1 MKKVLV
7 LSLVLVMALAGT
19 AFAGINFG
27 GEFTG
32 EIKNGET
39 RFMSGVH
46 VNSVLKI
53 NISADGSEENSWSFE
68 GKASLEDSEFK
79 LGEYKLTLTDEYF
92 DMYFWGNGKELSDKG
107 TTLSLISAGKAA
119 SGHRARVVVD
129 AIEPVTLTADYD
141 TNVLYVFADANIAGY
156 DAGLAYKRSGKP
168 GLEDARNTVG
178 VWGKAGI
185 DMFTLQADLG
195 ATFLQK
201 DEDAEGAGDDDKSL
215 AFGYGAK
222 VTAEVT
228 DEVTVYAQYKGK
240 QTGFDNDGWPVSELE
255 LNATYDDSSLK
266 VAGTFTQDLNAK
278 SNKVKAEAYYRFSD
292 TLGYGDLFK
301 SDKYFTNTA
310 PAVGLVANLEDF
322 SIKDVTLNVASP
334 VVEDMVWARAMAKY
348 APEPGKDDEG
358 KDVTVNHFEVG
369 AYAHVKV
376 TNKLTV
382 EPSVE
387 YKTKDSVID
396 LTGKASYLIGSSE
409 DVALNL
415 TVQKVMVAE
424 DAEEATAKEVLKAGV
439 TVKF

>member
-39 RFMSGVH
+39 RFMSGVR
-46 VNSVLKI
+46 VESVLKI

-119 SGHRARVVVD
+119 SGYRARVVVD

-141 TNVLYVFADANIAGY
+141 TNVLYVLLMPTSLGY

-185 DMFTLQADLG
+185 DMFTLKLISV
-195 ATFLQK
+195 LPSRRRRC
-201 DEDAEGAGDDDKSL
+201 EGDDDKSL
-215 AFGYGAK
+215 AF
-222 VTAEVT
+222 
-228 DEVTVYAQYKGK
+228 VTVRRLLPRLPMKSLSMPS
-240 QTGFDNDGWPVSELE
+240 TRVSRQAL
-255 LNATYDDSSLK
+255 T
-266 VAGTFTQDLNAK
+266 TQ
-278 SNKVKAEAYYRFSD
+278 
-292 TLGYGDLFK
+292 
-301 SDKYFTNTA
+301 
-310 PAVGLVANLEDF
+310 VG
-322 SIKDVTLNVASP
+322 P
-334 VVEDMVWARAMAKY
+334 
-348 APEPGKDDEG
+348 
-358 KDVTVNHFEVG
+358 
-369 AYAHVKV
+369 
-376 TNKLTV
+376 
-382 EPSVE
+382 
-387 YKTKDSVID
+387 
-396 LTGKASYLIGSSE
+396 
-409 DVALNL
+409 
-415 TVQKVMVAE
+415 
-424 DAEEATAKEVLKAGV
+424 
-439 TVKF
+439 

>member
-19 AFAGINFG
+19 VFAGVNFS

-32 EIKNGET
+32 EIKNNEVKFLDGL
-39 RFMSGVH
+39 GVA
-46 VNSVLKI
+46 SKLS
-53 NISADGSEENSWSFE
+53 ISIGADGSEENSWSFE
-68 GKASLEDSEFK
+68 ADASLEASAFK
-79 LGEYKLTLTDEYF
+79 LGKYLLTLTDEYF
-92 DMYFWGNGKELSDKG
+92 DMYFWGNGKELSNKG
-107 TTLSLISAGKAA
+107 TTLGLISAGKAA
-119 SGHRARVVVD
+119 AGHRARLVVD
-129 AIEPVTLTADYD
+129 AVDPVTLTTDFTD
-141 TNVLYVFADANIAGY
+141 NELYVFADANIAGY
-156 DAGLAYKRSGKP
+156 DAGLAYKRSGETD
-168 GLEDARNTVG
+168 LEDAANTVG
-178 VWGKAGI
+178 LWGKAEI

-195 ATFLQK
+195 ATFL
-201 DEDAEGAGDDDKSL
+201 EGDDDKSL

-240 QTGFDNDGWPVSELE
+240 QEGFDNAGWPGSQLE
-255 LNATYDDSSLK
+255 LNATYDDSALK
-266 VAGTFTQDLNAK
+266 VAGTFTQELDEK
-278 SNKVKAEAYYRFSD
+278 TNKVKAEAYYRFSD
-292 TLGYGDLFK
+292 ALDYGDLFK
-301 SDKYFTNTA
+301 SDKYFNNTA
-310 PAVGLVANLEDF
+310 PAVGLVANLADF
-322 SIKDVTLNVASP
+322 SVEDVTLNVASP

-348 APEPGKDDEG
+348 APEGDE
-358 KDVTVNHFEVG
+358 NFFEVG

-396 LTGKASYLIGSSE
+396 LTGKVSYLIGSSE

-424 DAEEATAKEVLKAGV
+424 DADEAEAKEVLSAGV

>member
-32 EIKNGET
+32 EIKNGGT

-46 VNSVLKI
+46 VNSVLKV

-168 GLEDARNTVG
+168 GLEDALNTVG

-201 DEDAEGAGDDDKSL
+201 DEDVEGEGTTTTRALLSVTVRRLLPRLPMKSL
-215 AFGYGAK
+215 SMPS
-222 VTAEVT
+222 TR
-228 DEVTVYAQYKGK
+228 
-240 QTGFDNDGWPVSELE
+240 VSRQAL
-255 LNATYDDSSLK
+255 T
-266 VAGTFTQDLNAK
+266 TQ
-278 SNKVKAEAYYRFSD
+278 
-292 TLGYGDLFK
+292 
-301 SDKYFTNTA
+301 
-310 PAVGLVANLEDF
+310 VG
-322 SIKDVTLNVASP
+322 P
-334 VVEDMVWARAMAKY
+334 
-348 APEPGKDDEG
+348 
-358 KDVTVNHFEVG
+358 
-369 AYAHVKV
+369 
-376 TNKLTV
+376 
-382 EPSVE
+382 
-387 YKTKDSVID
+387 
-396 LTGKASYLIGSSE
+396 
-409 DVALNL
+409 
-415 TVQKVMVAE
+415 
-424 DAEEATAKEVLKAGV
+424 
-439 TVKF
+439 